1 MDKIPQHDSHTHT
14 LFTEDLDHASSLER
28 AAHITLCL
36 VEDLQ
41 SATATVTS
49 LTKMMPSSTKNSN
62 NTDGSNS
69 NNNNANNNSNSS
81 NHLPSMRTPLAQD
94 SERAQFVLKLAPRIR
109 RLESDTIISL
119 GQRME
124 RILKDLQHY
133 RQEHQNQQGA
143 ATTNDNADATNDN
156 GNNNSTAAAVST
168 TAAADGTAS
177 QEDLLLMLGHCMRG
191 LALLGRGKEVES
203 IFARVAIMPLIRSK
217 VSMGR
222 LDEGGSRGECAGL
235 FSLLDDMAFSV
246 HAAFGPVLSLA
257 ESMFDVGGVRMDVD
271 LLTCGVW
278 VPIATALMAD
288 AGIKMAIFS
297 PGIASILQANYTAL
311 DVFLSELSA
320 RLLTS
325 ESTPQSLPPLSDM
338 NGANNSNNNHGS
350 DLYFRPSISK
360 ERIQQAQD
368 RIYSHPKTAEFSKK
382 WNLPIYYQLRFGEC
396 CTRLNQAVDKT
407 QREGWV
413 GDVFSRSSEE
423 ADSLKQ
429 KYGFELSLFL
439 ELYDVLLGLWRP
451 DVILRPLTNRFLR
464 GSVQLI
470 GRVVAFIDEGM
481 DGKTKFGEEPQI
493 LNGTA
498 GNGTEADGSQQPA
511 YPTRTTYCWGD
522 SEIDVA
528 AVAWELTILESN
540 VRHDYVNTVCDAF
553 CNADSSESEREEL
566 RSLISETL
574 KDASDQI
581 HPLIDKAWNEYI
593 VNILT
598 TKCAGPLAGVRGV
611 AATYRMTNR
620 PPPTQASPFV
630 GSILRPLK
638 EFDQEFSN
646 RTPDRV
652 GSRWKQQIVVAIAD
666 RYAAAVEELIATVQ
680 RTEAALQ
687 SRRTRRTSAGGM
699 SDGEKVKL
707 QLYLDCLT
715 FSQSVLEVGVD
726 PATVI
731 GLSKLRDLTAEGE
744 QLRQNGK

>member
-1 MDKIPQHDSHTHT
+1 M
-14 LFTEDLDHASSLER
+14 
-28 AAHITLCL
+28 
-36 VEDLQ
+36 Q

-49 LTKMMPSSTKNSN
+49 LTKMVPSASKNHENTGSGNTNSN
-62 NTDGSNS
+62 NKNNNGSN
-69 NNNNANNNSNSS
+69 N
-81 NHLPSMRTPLAQD
+81 LPSMRTPLAQD

-109 RLESDTIISL
+109 RLEADTIVCL

-124 RILKDLQHY
+124 RILKDLQRCREGGDGDH
-133 RQEHQNQQGA
+133 A
-143 ATTNDNADATNDN
+143 
-156 GNNNSTAAAVST
+156 NNNAAGTAA
-168 TAAADGTAS
+168 AS

-235 FSLLDDMAFSV
+235 FSLLDDMAVSV
-246 HAAFGPVLSLA
+246 QSAFGPVLCLA
-257 ESMFDVGGVRMDVD
+257 ESMFDVGGMRMDVD

-278 VPIATALMAD
+278 VPIATALICD

-311 DVFLSELSA
+311 DVFLSELA
-320 RLLTS
+320 DRLLKESSS
-325 ESTPQSLPPLSDM
+325 ESTTAKKSLVSSDD
-338 NGANNSNNNHGS
+338 NSNSNHGS
-350 DLYFRPSISK
+350 DLYFRPTISK

-396 CTRLNQAVDKT
+396 CTRLNQALDQT
-407 QREGWV
+407 TREGWV
-413 GDVFSRSSEE
+413 GDVFSRLPEE
-423 ADSLKQ
+423 ADSLRQ
-429 KYGFELSLFL
+429 QVGFELSLFL
-439 ELYDVLLGLWRP
+439 ELYDILLGLWRP

-470 GRVVAFIDEGM
+470 GRVVSFIDEGM
-481 DGKTKFGEEPQI
+481 DGKIKFGEEPPQS
-493 LNGTA
+493 LNNGTA
-498 GNGTEADGSQQPA
+498 ENGTETDDLQEPA
-511 YPTRTTYCWGD
+511 YPTRTPYCWGE
-522 SEIDVA
+522 SEGDVA
-528 AVAWELTILESN
+528 SVAWELTILESA
-540 VRHDYVNTVCDAF
+540 VRHDYVNTVCEAF
-553 CNADSSESEREEL
+553 SNADSSESDREEL

-581 HPLIDKAWNEYI
+581 HPLIDKAWNEI
-593 VNILT
+593 VVNILT

-630 GSILRPLK
+630 VSILRPLK
-638 EFDQEFSN
+638 EFDEEFSN

-666 RYAAAVEELIATVQ
+666 RYAVAVEELIATVQ

-687 SRRTRRTSAGGM
+687 SRRTRRTAAAGM

-707 QLYLDCLT
+707 QLYLDFLT
-715 FSQSVLEVGVD
+715 FSQSVREVGVD

-744 QLRQNGK
+744 QLREKNQNGK